1 MQKQFLMISDNL
13 KLVNSRIESIQSDQD
28 VQLIAVSKTRSVLEI
43 QEAFN
48 AGQIHFGENYLQ
60 ESLEKVSYFN
70 KSVLV
75 WISIAPFQS
84 IKLLLFCKTP
94 P

>member
-1 MQKQFLMISDNL
+1 MGLFLMQKQFLMISDNL

-28 VQLIAVSKTRSVLEI
+28 VELIAVSKTRSVLEI

-60 ESLEKVSYFN
+60 ESLEKVNYF
-70 KSVLV
+70 KDSEIGRAHV
-75 WISIAPFQS
+75 
-84 IKLLLFCKTP
+84 
-94 P
+94 